1 MEELNSLCLYGS
13 VKKGVARLSDER
25 FMPMRYFI
33 QCSALAALTVVA
45 MPASS
50 ATFNDP
56 TWPCVQRKVPVLSIG
71 QMWSGPIPEEDVKQQ
86 TEDEALEVL
95 AAALAVR
102 RTSLEEAEGLVD
114 EFAKASSENKD
125 ERLSRLFAAVLDRIN
140 NDRAQL
146 ISGIGRYAER
156 QSGLSDRIG
165 KMNEEIV
172 VLDGKEDKTND
183 EFDKLEEL
191 IDTVEWDTRI
201 FDERQQS
208 LTYVCETP
216 VILEKRAFSLARIMM
231 EKLE

>member
-1 MEELNSLCLYGS
+1 M
-13 VKKGVARLSDER
+13 RR
-25 FMPMRYFI
+25 FVRY
-33 QCSALAALTVVA
+33 SALAALTVVSI
-45 MPASS
+45 PAQA

-56 TWPCVQRKVPVLSIG
+56 TWPCIQRKVPLLSIG
-71 QMWSGPIPEEDVKQQ
+71 QMWSGPILDEDAERQ

-95 AAALAVR
+95 AAALSVR
-102 RTSLEEAEGLVD
+102 RTSLEEAEGLVE
-114 EFAKASSENKD
+114 EFAKASTEGKD

-146 ISGIGRYAER
+146 IRGIGRYAER
-156 QSGLSDRIG
+156 QSELSDRIG

-216 VILEKRAFSLARIMM
+216 VILEKRAFSLARMMM